1 MEAVELGEQIRLRE
15 PKNVKYLTHLIEL
28 YMNIDTKRANTLLN
42 EVIKIAP
49 ENEKL
54 LNLQESL
61 RSLS

>member
-1 MEAVELGEQIRLRE
+1 
-15 PKNVKYLTHLIEL
+15 
-28 YMNIDTKRANTLLN
+28 MNIDTKRANTLLN